1 MHKILVLAIEKLHF
15 ETFLEISENAE
26 DVRSLII

>member
-26 DVRSLII
+26 VVCSLII